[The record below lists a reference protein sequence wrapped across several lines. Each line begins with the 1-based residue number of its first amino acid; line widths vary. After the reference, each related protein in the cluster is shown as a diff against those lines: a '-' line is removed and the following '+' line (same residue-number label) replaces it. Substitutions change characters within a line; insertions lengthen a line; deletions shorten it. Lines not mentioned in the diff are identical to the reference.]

1 MRVLDLFSGI
11 GGFSLGLESA
21 GMETVAFCEQDKF
34 CQKVLAHHWPTLPI
48 HSDITELNGYEYRG
62 SVELVCG
69 GFPCQPFSVAGK
81 QLGKED
87 DRALWPEMLR
97 VIREVAPRWVIG
109 ENVSGI
115 IPMELD
121 QVLSDLEGEGY
132 TCWTFVLPACAVD
145 AHHRRDRVWV
155 VAYSDSNSEPDVA
168 INAETAR
175 QLVAHSQ
182 CRTRREGVISKN
194 GDQSDERG
202 EATQR
207 REHPERS
214 GVNGETM
221 AHPYGPHQHV
231 ADTSSERRQGQGQF
245 VNTSDT
251 KTPRKGQAAEPFDG
265 SKQCF
270 WQPEPDVGRVAN
282 GVPDRSH
289 RLKALGNAVVP
300 PLVAEIG
307 RIVMEFDN
315 A

>member
-21 GMETVAFCEQDKF
+21 GMETVAFCEQNKF
-34 CQKVLAHHWPTLPI
+34 CQKILAQHWPTLPI

-81 QLGKED
+81 QLGAED

-121 QVLSDLEGEGY
+121 TVLSDLEGEGY
-132 TCWTFVLPACAVD
+132 TCRTFVLPACAVD
-145 AHHRRDRVWV
+145 APHRRDRVW
-155 VAYSDSNSEPDVA
+155 
-168 INAETAR
+168 I
-175 QLVAHSQ
+175 VAHANTGQRNPKNEEIRPRRDASVPSGKNVAHASGKHIERDGAVRLKESQ
-182 CRTRREGVISKN
+182 
-194 GDQSDERG
+194 
-202 EATQR
+202 
-207 REHPERS
+207 P
-214 GVNGETM
+214 
-221 AHPYGPHQHV
+221 
-231 ADTSSERRQGQGQF
+231 SSE
-245 VNTSDT
+245 
-251 KTPRKGQAAEPFDG
+251 KGLFERDSTGIEPNI
-265 SKQCF
+265 
-270 WQPEPDVGRVAN
+270 WELEPNVGRVAN
-282 GVPDRSH
+282 GVPNRSH

-307 RIVMEFDN
+307 RIVMEFDQKTF
-315 A
+315 AR

>member
-11 GGFSLGLESA
+11 GGFSIGLESV
-21 GMETVAFCEQDKF
+21 GMETVAFCEQNAF
-34 CQKVLAHHWPTLPI
+34 CQKILAQHWPTLPI
-48 HSDITELNGYEYRG
+48 HSDITELSGYEYRG

-81 QLGKED
+81 QLGAED

-121 QVLSDLEGEGY
+121 KVLSDLEGEGY

-155 VAYSDSNSEPDVA
+155 IAHTNSEIKPDGSVD
-168 INAETAR
+168 AETSR
-175 QLVAHSQ
+175 KLVAHTDTRQRGSKNKEI
-182 CRTRREGVISKN
+182 CTRRDAPFFGGEDVSNTN
-194 GDQSDERG
+194 GSG
-202 EATQR
+202 LQR
-207 REHPERS
+207 REEA
-214 GVNGETM
+214 GNLGGI
-221 AHPYGPHQHV
+221 GPRRDKQ
-231 ADTSSERRQGQGQF
+231 SERC
-245 VNTSDT
+245 
-251 KTPRKGQAAEPFDG
+251 FDNAG
-265 SKQCF
+265 AV
-270 WQPEPDVGRVAN
+270 WLPEPNVGRVAN
-282 GVPDRSH
+282 GIPNRSH

-307 RIVMEFDN
+307 RLVIQFDREMIN
-315 A
+315 G

>member
-34 CQKVLAHHWPTLPI
+34 CQKVLAHHWPNLPI

-62 SVELVCG
+62 AVELICG

-87 DRALWPEMLR
+87 DRALWNEMLR
-97 VIREVAPRWVIG
+97 VICEVAPRWVIG

-132 TCWTFVLPACAVD
+132 SCWTFVIPACAVD
-145 AHHRRDRVWV
+145 AHHRRDRVW
-155 VAYSDSNSEPDVA
+155 
-168 INAETAR
+168 IM
-175 QLVAHSQ
+175 AHSDELGLEKHGH
-182 CRTRREGVISKN
+182 RESTPFVQAS
-194 GDQSDERG
+194 
-202 EATQR
+202 QR
-207 REHPERS
+207 PRS
-214 GVNGETM
+214 V
-221 AHPYGPHQHV
+221 AHPYDEGLQGRQESR
-231 ADTSSERRQGQGQF
+231 DTEGQGPTADQQSSRLGELSSGGDWP
-245 VNTSDT
+245 T
-251 KTPRKGQAAEPFDG
+251 
-265 SKQCF
+265 
-270 WQPEPDVGRVAN
+270 EPDPLRRMAN
-282 GVPDRSH
+282 GVPNRSH
-289 RLKALGNAVVP
+289 RIKALGNAVVP